1 MDKPRIVITEL
12 DLERLE
18 KLLDQTPADTFPGKA
33 DLARELDRAD
43 VVDPHAIPPNTV
55 TMNSTVRFRVMSSD
69 EEFRLTL
76 VYPKNVAEDGSTISI
91 LAPIGSA
98 LIGLSE
104 GDEMEWPRPG
114 GGTLQVRI
122 EEVVYQPERA
132 GEYHR

>member
-18 KLLDQTPADTFPGKA
+18 KLLDQTPADAFPGKA

-43 VVDPHAIPPNTV
+43 VVDPHEIPPDTV
-55 TMNSTVRFRVMSSD
+55 TMNSTVRFRVTSSD

-76 VYPKNVAEDGSTISI
+76 VYPRDVAPEGGTISL

-122 EEVVYQPERA
+122 EEVLFQPERA